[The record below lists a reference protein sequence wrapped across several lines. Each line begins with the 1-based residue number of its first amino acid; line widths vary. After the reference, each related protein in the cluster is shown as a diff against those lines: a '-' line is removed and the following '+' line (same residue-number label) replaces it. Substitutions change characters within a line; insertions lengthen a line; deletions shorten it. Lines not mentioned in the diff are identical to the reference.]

1 MRKAILAAL
10 LATVAVAA
18 GAAGAAPPVDVV
30 VLRGGTR
37 IELKTPLVQQ
47 GNNALLTRADG
58 TLLSVPLTEIDWKAT
73 NAARASGPVVVK
85 PAVVLPPSTPADAV
99 RTGKQEKA
107 RVRVTDADVGHAE
120 AAPAPGEKEKGV
132 ETRAGAGRVEIGDY
146 TQQKSGTNLV
156 VTGSLRNPGTTPV
169 TNTHLTVSAIDEAGN
184 AVSTGN
190 ATLATGTI
198 EGGRSVGFSATLP
211 IGDRT
216 VNQVRFSPMWQT
228 PPPPAPPPP
237 SSAAGAPAGT
247 TAASGA
253 TAAPAAAAAAPG
265 AAKPPA
271 PAPTPYGQG
280 SLYAAPAPSAPSVP
294 PADGKTGYI
303 PGAASP
309 ENQPKPPQ

>member
-1 MRKAILAAL
+1 MRKTRSLLAAL
-10 LATVAVAA
+10 LF
-18 GAAGAAPPVDVV
+18 GAAAFGFAADVV
-30 VLRGGTR
+30 VLRGGSR
-37 IELKTPLVQQ
+37 IELKSPIVQQ
-47 GNNALLTRADG
+47 GNTALLTRSDG

-73 NAARASGPVVVK
+73 NAARASGPVVAK
-85 PAVVLPPSTPADAV
+85 PALLLPPSAPADAV
-99 RTGKQEKA
+99 RSGKQEKA

-120 AAPAPGEKEKGV
+120 AASAPGEKEKGV

-146 TQQKSGTNLV
+146 QQQKSGTNLV

-198 EGGRSVGFSATLP
+198 EGGRSVTFAATLP
-211 IGDRT
+211 IADRT
-216 VNQVRFSPMWQT
+216 INQVRFSPMWQT
-228 PPPPAPPPP
+228 PPPPPPPAAAAGAAGTT
-237 SSAAGAPAGT
+237 AAGAPAAAEG
-247 TAASGA
+247 AAS
-253 TAAPAAAAAAPG
+253 AAAS
-265 AAKPPA
+265 KPPP
-271 PAPTPYGQG
+271 PARTPYGQG
-280 SLYAAPAPSAPSVP
+280 TLYAAPAPSAPSVA

>member
-1 MRKAILAAL
+1 MRKTRAALAAFL
-10 LATVAVAA
+10 FGCAAFTVAA
-18 GAAGAAPPVDVV
+18 DVV
-30 VLRGGTR
+30 VLRGGLR
-37 IELKTPLVQQ
+37 IELKSPVVAR
-47 GNNALLTRADG
+47 GNNALLTRSDG

-73 NAARASGPVVVK
+73 SAARASGPVPVK
-85 PAVVLPPSTPADAV
+85 PAVALPPSAPTDAV

-120 AAPAPGEKEKGV
+120 AASAPEEKIKGV
-132 ETRAGAGRVEIGDY
+132 ETRAGAGRVEVGDY
-146 TQQKSGTNLV
+146 QQQKSGTNLM

-198 EGGRSVGFSATLP
+198 EGGRSVSFAATLP
-211 IGDRT
+211 VADRT
-216 VNQVRFSPMWQT
+216 INQVRFSPVWQT
-228 PPPPAPPPP
+228 PPPPPPAASEGSPGVP
-237 SSAAGAPAGT
+237 ATAGAPAVNRAG
-247 TAASGA
+247 
-253 TAAPAAAAAAPG
+253 APAS
-265 AAKPPA
+265 KPPA

-280 SLYAAPAPSAPSVP
+280 SLYAAPAPSAPSTA

>member
-1 MRKAILAAL
+1 MRQARVILAVL
-10 LATVAVAA
+10 LAGAAAVAA
-18 GAAGAAPPVDVV
+18 AAVVAADVV
-30 VLRGGTR
+30 VLRGGLR

-73 NAARASGPVVVK
+73 NAARASGPVVAK

-99 RTGKQEKA
+99 RTGRQEKA

-146 TQQKSGTNLV
+146 TQQKAGTNLM
-156 VTGSLRNPGTTPV
+156 VTGSLRNPGTTAV

-198 EGGRSVGFSATLP
+198 EGGRSVTFAATLP

-228 PPPPAPPPP
+228 PPPPPPPP
-237 SSAAGAPAGT
+237 AAAGAPAGT
-247 TAASGA
+247 SAAASA
-253 TAAPAAAAAAPG
+253 AAPASTAGAP

>member
-10 LATVAVAA
+10 LVAA
-18 GAAGAAPPVDVV
+18 AAAAAAAAADVV
-30 VLRGGTR
+30 VLRGGVR

-58 TLLSVPLTEIDWKAT
+58 TLLSVPMTEIDWKAT
-73 NAARASGPVVVK
+73 SAARASGPVVMR
-85 PAVVLPPSTPADAV
+85 PAVALPPSSPADAV

-120 AAPAPGEKEKGV
+120 PAPAPGEKEKGV

-146 TQQKSGTNLV
+146 TQQKSGTNLL

-198 EGGRSVGFSATLP
+198 EGGRSVTFAATLP

-228 PPPPAPPPP
+228 PPPPPPPP
-237 SSAAGAPAGT
+237 AAAGATTGTTAAAASAAAPASAAGAP
-247 TAASGA
+247 
-253 TAAPAAAAAAPG
+253 

-280 SLYAAPAPSAPSVP
+280 SLYAAPAPSAPSIAPV
-294 PADGKTGYI
+294 DGKTGYI

>member
-1 MRKAILAAL
+1 MRKAILTAL
-10 LATVAVAA
+10 LAAAATAAAVAA
-18 GAAGAAPPVDVV
+18 ADVV

-85 PAVVLPPSTPADAV
+85 PAVALPPSTPADAV

-146 TQQKSGTNLV
+146 TQQKTGTNLV

-198 EGGRSVGFSATLP
+198 EGGRTVGFSATLP

-228 PPPPAPPPP
+228 PPPP
-237 SSAAGAPAGT
+237 
-247 TAASGA
+247 
-253 TAAPAAAAAAPG
+253 
-265 AAKPPA
+265 
-271 PAPTPYGQG
+271 
-280 SLYAAPAPSAPSVP
+280 
-294 PADGKTGYI
+294 
-303 PGAASP
+303 
-309 ENQPKPPQ
+309 